1 MRHRA
6 QQAPEA
12 SEPPTDLPAAQ
23 ETPSILSIL
32 RGSTSHF
39 LPCFCSCP
47 RPLPSLPLF
56 NAMPA
61 LEAHDPRTLTGSW
74 DGAAALLPTCKTPN
88 TRRKQG
94 EVEEE
99 RQRKEP
105 SPGHRQDRSLC
116 ASLPR
121 APLRGAVI
129 RPSGV
134 CDPEPVHETRLKFC
148 SAGEGLLGQSLIPGR
163 GAAPR
168 LLPSPPPCRPKDGRG
183 GSSWG
188 RCPRRAHGARLKGR

>member
-74 DGAAALLPTCKTPN
+74 DRAAALLPTCKTPDGSRERW
-88 TRRKQG
+88 RRSGRGRNLHQG
-94 EVEEE
+94 TD
-99 RQRKEP
+99 RTPLCQSASCSAPRGP
-105 SPGHRQDRSLC
+105 RPGASPRDSIKILLSRRR
-116 ASLPR
+116 APR
-121 APLRGAVI
+121 AITHP
-129 RPSGV
+129 
-134 CDPEPVHETRLKFC
+134 
-148 SAGEGLLGQSLIPGR
+148 GE

-183 GSSWG
+183 GSGWG